1 MVEFPREHNKMLL
14 LFLTS
19 IDKNG
24 ETNLKIAQLKGH
36 KHKKNCKLKFKFKR
50 LDITKWKC
58 KNKPQVEWNGGCD
71 LLTYKCDEN
80 DVHERQSTTILSFN
94 DIHTKLINNT
104 NASI

>member
-50 LDITKWKC
+50 LDITK
-58 KNKPQVEWNGGCD
+58 
-71 LLTYKCDEN
+71 
-80 DVHERQSTTILSFN
+80 
-94 DIHTKLINNT
+94 
-104 NASI
+104 